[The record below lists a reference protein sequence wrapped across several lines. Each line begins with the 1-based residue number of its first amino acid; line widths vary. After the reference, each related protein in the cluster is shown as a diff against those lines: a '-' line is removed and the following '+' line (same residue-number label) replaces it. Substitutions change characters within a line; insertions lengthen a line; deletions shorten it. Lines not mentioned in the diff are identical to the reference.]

1 MSTTINSFA
10 ELFNITNAKLELVV
24 RDTIQDLLKELQN
37 IIIREV
43 YSYPISGEN
52 WDNRTYEFLESW
64 NASEPMLVGNLVQA
78 VISQDGFNFT
88 WVSDRGMWSH
98 GNGLNSIFTEFLDD
112 IINDGLDE
120 SNFNFPAIDARP
132 YWSMFKIFVAE
143 NVNLLFIKN
152 CQKHGLPLM
161 NKISYKFT

>member
-1 MSTTINSFA
+1 MATTINSFA
-10 ELFNITNAKLELVV
+10 ELYTNVNAKMELAV
-24 RDTIQDLLKELQN
+24 RDTIQDLLKELQD

-64 NASEPMLVGNLVQA
+64 NASEPIVLGNIVQA

-88 WVSDRGMWSH
+88 WNGDRNMWSH
-98 GNGLNSIFTEFLDD
+98 GNGWSQPLVKYFDD
-112 IINDGLDE
+112 IINGGLDE
-120 SNFNFPAIDARP
+120 SNFNFPAIEARP
-132 YWSMFKIFVAE
+132 YWDLFKVYVSENLNLIFY
-143 NVNLLFIKN
+143 KN

-161 NKISYKFT
+161 KLGYKFT